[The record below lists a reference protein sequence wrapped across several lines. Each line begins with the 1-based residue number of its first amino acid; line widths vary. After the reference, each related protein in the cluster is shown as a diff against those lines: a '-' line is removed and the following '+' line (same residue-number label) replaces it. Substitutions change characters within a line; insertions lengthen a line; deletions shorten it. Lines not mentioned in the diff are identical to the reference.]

1 MIKNK
6 KIVSTL
12 AIMLILSTVVIASS
26 RIANI
31 KVVYDNIKIVVD
43 GKEVNFGLD
52 SEGKKIEPFIYNGTT
67 YLPVRAVGE
76 AVGKDVSWDQSSKT
90 VFLGSTA
97 VNNNFTQVNTEEKD
111 LVNTLDAF
119 NRTTGMGNYVNIYT
133 EGEKKG
139 IELKLWNDTDS
150 HVNYNLDGKYTN
162 ISCLV
167 GVRDASKKGYLKF
180 IGDGRMLAEYPIESD
195 KMVDNVNVDVTGVK
209 NLMIQLYSEESTTI
223 HIRLVNLKIK

>member
-76 AVGKDVSWDQSSKT
+76 AIGKDVSWDQSSKT
-90 VFLGSTA
+90 VFLGSAA

-111 LVNTLDAF
+111 LVNTLNAF
-119 NRTTGMGNYVNIYT
+119 NETRRVYVYKSGKN
-133 EGEKKG
+133 KG
-139 IELKLWNDTDS
+139 IELQLYDNTETNI
-150 HVNYNLDGKYTN
+150 NYNLEGKYTN

-167 GVRDASKKGYLKF
+167 GVEEASKKGTLKF
-180 IGDGRMLAEYPIESD
+180 IGDGRTLAEYPIESD
-195 KMVDNVNVDVTGVK
+195 KMADNVNVDVTGVK
-209 NLMIQLYSEESTTI
+209 NLMIQLHSDEPTFITI
-223 HIRLVNLKIK
+223 KLVDLKIR

>member
-12 AIMLILSTVVIASS
+12 AIILILSTVVIASS
-26 RIANI
+26 RVANI

-43 GKEVNFGLD
+43 GKEVHFGSD

-76 AVGKDVSWDQSSKT
+76 AVGKEVSWDQSSKT
-90 VFLGSTA
+90 VFLGSAA

-111 LVNTLDAF
+111 LVNTLNAF
-119 NRTTGMGNYVNIYT
+119 NETSRVHVYKSGKN
-133 EGEKKG
+133 KG
-139 IELKLWNDTDS
+139 IELNLWDDTDS

-167 GVRDASKKGYLKF
+167 GVENASKKGYLKF
-180 IGDGRMLAEYPIESD
+180 IGDGRMLAEYQIESD
-195 KMVDNVNVDVTGVK
+195 KMADNVNVDVSGVK
-209 NLMIQLYSEESTTI
+209 NLMIQLNSDEPTFITI
-223 HIRLVNLKIK
+223 KLVDLKIK

>member
-76 AVGKDVSWDQSSKT
+76 AVGKEVSWDQSSKT
-90 VFLGSTA
+90 VFLGSAA
-97 VNNNFTQVNTEEKD
+97 VNNNFTQVNIEEKD
-111 LVNTLDAF
+111 LINTLDAF
-119 NRTTGMGNYVNIYT
+119 NKTSHVYVYKSGKN
-133 EGEKKG
+133 KG
-139 IELKLWNDTDS
+139 IELQLYNKTETNI
-150 HVNYNLDGKYTN
+150 NYNLEGKYTN

-167 GVRDASKKGYLKF
+167 GVEEAYKKGSLKF

-195 KMVDNVNVDVTGVK
+195 KMADNVNVDVSGVK
-209 NLMIQLYSEESTTI
+209 NLMIQLNSDEPTYITI
-223 HIRLVNLKIK
+223 KLVDLKIR

>member
-52 SEGKKIEPFIYNGTT
+52 SQGKKIEPFIYNGTT

-119 NRTTGMGNYVNIYT
+119 NETSRVYVYKS
-133 EGEKKG
+133 GEKKG

-167 GVRDASKKGYLKF
+167 GVKDASKKGYLKF

-209 NLMIQLYSEESTTI
+209 NLMIQLYSEESTFI
-223 HIRLVNLKIK
+223 AIKLVDLKIR

>member
-76 AVGKDVSWDQSSKT
+76 AIGKDVSWDQSSKT
-90 VFLGSTA
+90 VFLGSAA

-111 LVNTLDAF
+111 LVNTLNAF
-119 NRTTGMGNYVNIYT
+119 NETRRVYVYKSGKN
-133 EGEKKG
+133 KG
-139 IELKLWNDTDS
+139 IELQLYDNTETNI
-150 HVNYNLDGKYTN
+150 NYNLEGKYTN

-167 GVRDASKKGYLKF
+167 GVEEASKKGTLKF
-180 IGDGRMLAEYPIESD
+180 IGDGRTLAEYPIESD
-195 KMVDNVNVDVTGVK
+195 KMADNVNVDVSGVK
-209 NLMIQLYSEESTTI
+209 NLMIQLHSDEPTFITI
-223 HIRLVNLKIK
+223 KLVDLKIR

>member
-6 KIVSTL
+6 KNVSTL

-76 AVGKDVSWDQSSKT
+76 AVGKDVSWNQSSKT
-90 VFLGSTA
+90 VFLGSAA

-111 LVNTLDAF
+111 LVNTLNAF
-119 NRTTGMGNYVNIYT
+119 NSTRHVRVYKSG
-133 EGEKKG
+133 KDKG
-139 IELKLWNDTDS
+139 INLELWSDDTDS
-150 HVNYNLDGKYTN
+150 HVNFNLDGKYTN

-167 GVRDASKKGYLKF
+167 GVEEASKKGYLKF
-180 IGDGRMLAEYPIESD
+180 IGDGRTLAEYPIESD
-195 KMVDNVNVDVTGVK
+195 KMADNVNVDVTGIK
-209 NLMIQLYSEESTTI
+209 NLMIQLNSDEPTFI
-223 HIRLVNLKIK
+223 AIKLVDLKIR